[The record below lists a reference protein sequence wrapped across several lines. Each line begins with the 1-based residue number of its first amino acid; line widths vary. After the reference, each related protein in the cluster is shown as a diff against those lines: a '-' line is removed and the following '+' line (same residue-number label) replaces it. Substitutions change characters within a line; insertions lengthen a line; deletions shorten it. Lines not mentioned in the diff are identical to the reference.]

1 MNWQQILINIA
12 ITVAAALLTALGS
25 WVLVKVKTLVS
36 TKIKNQKAQALLSGI
51 VDVIASVVK
60 ATYQT
65 YVQAI
70 KGTEAWTQEAKKPAL
85 QLAAEAA
92 HAQLSTEA
100 KDYIQANFGDVGA
113 WLQNQIE
120 ATLYDLKNKQYF
132 NCITKRLPR
141 SGRRFL
147 MPRVG
152 V

>member
-65 YVQAI
+65 
-70 KGTEAWTQEAKKPAL
+70 
-85 QLAAEAA
+85 
-92 HAQLSTEA
+92 
-100 KDYIQANFGDVGA
+100 
-113 WLQNQIE
+113 
-120 ATLYDLKNKQYF
+120 
-132 NCITKRLPR
+132 
-141 SGRRFL
+141 
-147 MPRVG
+147 
-152 V
+152 

>member
-70 KGTEAWTQEAKKPAL
+70 KGTQAWTQ
-85 QLAAEAA
+85 
-92 HAQLSTEA
+92 LSL
-100 KDYIQANFGDVGA
+100 IH
-113 WLQNQIE
+113 I
-120 ATLYDLKNKQYF
+120 
-132 NCITKRLPR
+132 
-141 SGRRFL
+141 
-147 MPRVG
+147 
-152 V
+152 

>member
-70 KGTEAWTQEAKKPAL
+70 KGTDAWTAEAQKNAL
-85 QLAAEAA
+85 QQAAEAA
-92 HAQLSTEA
+92 QTQISQEAQT
-100 KDYIQANFGDVGA
+100 YIQANFGDVGA
-113 WLQNQIE
+113 WIKNQIE
-120 ATLYDLKNKQYF
+120 ATLYDLKN
-132 NCITKRLPR
+132 RA
-141 SGRRFL
+141 
-147 MPRVG
+147 
-152 V
+152 

>member
-51 VDVIASVVK
+51 VDVIVSVVK

-70 KGTEAWTQEAKKPAL
+70 KGTEAWTQEAQKHAL
-85 QLAAEAA
+85 QQAAEAA
-92 HAQLSTEA
+92 QAQLSTEA

-113 WLQNQIE
+113 WVQNQIE
-120 ATLYDLKNKQYF
+120 ATLYDLKNK
-132 NCITKRLPR
+132 K
-141 SGRRFL
+141 
-147 MPRVG
+147 V
-152 V
+152 